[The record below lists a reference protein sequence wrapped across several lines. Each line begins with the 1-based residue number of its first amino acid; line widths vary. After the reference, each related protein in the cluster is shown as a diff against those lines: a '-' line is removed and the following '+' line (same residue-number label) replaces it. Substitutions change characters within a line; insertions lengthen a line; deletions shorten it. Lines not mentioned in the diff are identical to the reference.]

1 MVLAGDMISVDDTD
15 YVVQSL
21 VVQFKLVRGRY
32 QREHHRLDC
41 MSASRFLLNR
51 NLEHCFTKR
60 GGRAIESMSAESSES
75 AEEEGI
81 SFPQSPADSGPSDEQ
96 SSGNEQDRLDGRRSN
111 DPANSDS
118 PS

>member
-1 MVLAGDMISVDDTD
+1 MICVEDTD

-51 NLEHCFTKR
+51 NLELCLSKK
-60 GGRAIESMSAESSES
+60 GGAGNRDAGRPAP
-75 AEEEGI
+75 EEGEDGNDK
-81 SFPQSPADSGPSDEQ
+81 QGGADQ
-96 SSGNEQDRLDGRRSN
+96 
-111 DPANSDS
+111 
-118 PS
+118 